1 MTTLSA
7 FGFVVTLSANPS
19 GWPIRFP
26 IESPDLADGMGSP
39 TRLGAIHHTHLQGA
53 RKPAWMLDLAVSGVS
68 STILKKGMKRGR
80 PAETLAIPRDSW
92 SADAR

>member
-26 IESPDLADGMGSP
+26 IESSDLADGMGSP
-39 TRLGAIHHTHLQGA
+39 ARLGVIHHTHLQGA
-53 RKPAWMLDLAVSGVS
+53 CKPAWMLDLAVLHGVGS
-68 STILKKGMKRGR
+68 VLPRGVR
-80 PAETLAIPRDSW
+80 SQWREGPEE
-92 SADAR
+92 

>member
-19 GWPIRFP
+19 GWPTRFP

-53 RKPAWMLDLAVSGVS
+53 RKPAWMLDLAVLHGVGS
-68 STILKKGMKRGR
+68 VLPRGVR
-80 PAETLAIPRDSW
+80 SQ
-92 SADAR
+92 